1 MKKELKEFRDKLTPS
16 PWNRNAMQILFV
28 RNQMKPTCNL
38 IQPTA
43 IDLEFIEFVRNHLD
57 DIIDALPD

>member
-1 MKKELKEFRDKLTPS
+1 MKKELKFFRDKLTPT
-16 PWNRNAMQILFV
+16 PWNRHAMEILFI
-28 RNQMKPTCNL
+28 RNNMGPTHNL

-57 DIIDALPD
+57 DIIDAIPD